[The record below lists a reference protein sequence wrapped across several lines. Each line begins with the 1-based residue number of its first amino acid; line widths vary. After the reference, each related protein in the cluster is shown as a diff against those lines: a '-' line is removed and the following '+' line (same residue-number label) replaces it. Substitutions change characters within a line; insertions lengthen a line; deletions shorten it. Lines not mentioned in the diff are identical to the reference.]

1 MRRSVRRWISTV
13 GIAAILAVQASA
25 SASTP
30 GSVLAAAGHSTGT
43 MSHWGPA
50 RVDAAGGW
58 AITTGAQSTIIAVLD
73 TGVDD
78 THPDLA
84 GKVVGGYDFVNRDSE
99 IADDSWHG
107 TAVAGIAAAAP
118 ATGEEAFSYC
128 IRCSILSVKV
138 LDAHEKSP
146 DDRVARGVLWA
157 VAHGAR
163 VINLSLSGDGES
175 RALRSALRYAA
186 AHRVV
191 VVAAAGNNGSSTPA
205 LPAADPNV
213 ISVAATDANDRLYAW
228 SNRGSWITVAAPGT
242 AETTLRGGGRVNFIG
257 TSAAAPAV
265 AGTAALCLTVAP
277 SLSVADVRQ
286 AIVSSA
292 DPVVSQRFGRINV
305 GRTVVRCAALAGSSP
320 SP

>member
-1 MRRSVRRWISTV
+1 MWRWLSTV
-13 GIAAILAVQASA
+13 SIAAALAVQVSSSA
-25 SASTP
+25 PA
-30 GSVLAAAGHSTGT
+30 SVLTAAGHTSGA

-58 AITTGAQSTIIAVLD
+58 AITTGARSTIIGVLD
-73 TGVDD
+73 TGVDS

-84 GKVVGGYDFVNRDSE
+84 GKVVGGYDFVNDDST

-107 TAVAGIAAAAP
+107 TAVAGIAAASP
-118 ATGEEAFSYC
+118 ASGEGAFSYC

-138 LDAHEKSP
+138 LDAHEQGP
-146 DDRVARGVLWA
+146 DDRVARGLLWA

-175 RALRSALRYAA
+175 QTLRAALRYAT

-191 VVAAAGNNGSSTPA
+191 VVAAAGNDGSSDPSF
-205 LPAADPNV
+205 PAADPNV
-213 ISVAATDANDRLYAW
+213 ISVAATDTNDRLYPW
-228 SNRGSWITVAAPGT
+228 SNRGGWITVAAPGK
-242 AETTLRGGGRVNFIG
+242 AETTLRGGGQVNFIG

-277 SLSVADVRQ
+277 SLSVAAVRR

-292 DPVVSQRFGRINV
+292 DPVASQRFGRINV
-305 GRTVVRCAALAGSSP
+305 ARTVARCAALAGTSS
-320 SP
+320 SSH